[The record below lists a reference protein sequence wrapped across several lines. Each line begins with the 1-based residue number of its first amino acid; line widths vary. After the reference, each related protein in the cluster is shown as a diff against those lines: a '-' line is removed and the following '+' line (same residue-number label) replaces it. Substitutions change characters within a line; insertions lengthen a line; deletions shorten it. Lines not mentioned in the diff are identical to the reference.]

1 MSQPLMPRATAVWLV
16 ENTGL
21 TFDQIA
27 DFCGLHPLEV
37 QGIADGEVAAGIR
50 GRDPIVAGEITRE
63 QIEAA
68 EADSTKRLEVTE
80 PEIADQHRPPGPRY
94 TPVSKRQNRPDAIA
108 WLIKHHPEL
117 TDSQLCRLVGTTKP
131 TIVSVR
137 ERSHWNSP
145 NIKAQ
150 DPVSLGIC
158 SQVDL
163 DEAITQAVRRI
174 QRKEDREARAIRK
187 AQREKAAAEAAANA
201 PSTPADNDDTPS
213 GAESDPG

>member
-68 EADSTKRLEVTE
+68 EGDSAKRLEVTE

-94 TPVSKRQNRPDAIA
+94 TPVSKRQNRPNAIS

-117 TDSQLCRLVGTTKP
+117 TDSQICRLVGTTKP

-174 QRKEDREARAIRK
+174 QLKEDRDARAIRK
-187 AQREKAAAEAAANA
+187 AQREKAAAEAAAKAPAETAAA
-201 PSTPADNDDTPS
+201 PSGS
-213 GAESDPG
+213 ESDPG

>member
-50 GRDPIVAGEITRE
+50 GRDPIVAGEITRA
-63 QIEAA
+63 QIEGA
-68 EADSTKRLEVTE
+68 EADSEKRLEVTA

-94 TPVSKRQNRPDAIA
+94 TPVSKRQNRPDAIS
-108 WLIKHHPEL
+108 WLIKHHSEL
-117 TDSQLCRLVGTTKP
+117 TDSQICRLVGTTKP

-163 DEAITQAVRRI
+163 DEAITQAVRRV
-174 QRKEDREARAIRK
+174 QRKEERDARALRK
-187 AQREKAAAEAAANA
+187 AQREKAAAAEAAQAA
-201 PSTPADNDDTPS
+201 AAAAAAVSPDSTA
-213 GAESDPG
+213 G

>member
-68 EADSTKRLEVTE
+68 EGDAEKRLEVAE

-94 TPVSKRQNRPDAIA
+94 TPVSKRQNRPDAIS

-117 TDSQLCRLVGTTKP
+117 TDSQICRLVGTTKP

-158 SQVDL
+158 SQIDL

-201 PSTPADNDDTPS
+201 PADSEAAPS
-213 GAESDPG
+213 GSESDPG

>member
-63 QIEAA
+63 QIAAA
-68 EADSTKRLEVTE
+68 ETDSTKRLEVTE

-117 TDSQLCRLVGTTKP
+117 TDSQICHLVGTTKP

-137 ERSHWNSP
+137 ERNHWNSP

-174 QRKEDREARAIRK
+174 QRKEDREARALRK
-187 AQREKAAAEAAANA
+187 AEREKTAALDAANA
-201 PSTPADNDDTPS
+201 PQTDSTPAAAENDP
-213 GAESDPG
+213 A

>member
-68 EADSTKRLEVTE
+68 EGDAEKRLEVAE

-94 TPVSKRQNRPDAIA
+94 TPVSKRQNRPDAIS

-117 TDSQLCRLVGTTKP
+117 TDSQICRLVGTTKP

-158 SQVDL
+158 SQIDL

-201 PSTPADNDDTPS
+201 PAETEAAPS
-213 GAESDPG
+213 GSENDPG